1 MTNASFKQGVEI
13 FLMPKID
20 KAHKNYLTPEIWEE
34 MYLRDIFC
42 CTSSFQ
48 QSSMISID
56 HHVGIEAKLLL
67 ACILLNIWE
76 LRLHMQLTL
85 PQQLFNIFLEV

>member
-13 FLMPKID
+13 LLMPKID

-42 CTSSFQ
+42 RTSSFQ
-48 QSSMISID
+48 QSSMIFID
-56 HHVGIEAKLLL
+56 HHVGIEAKLLF
-67 ACILLNIWE
+67 ACILLGIWE
-76 LRLHMQLTL
+76 LRLDVLLTL
-85 PQQLFNIFLEV
+85 PQHLFNIFLEV